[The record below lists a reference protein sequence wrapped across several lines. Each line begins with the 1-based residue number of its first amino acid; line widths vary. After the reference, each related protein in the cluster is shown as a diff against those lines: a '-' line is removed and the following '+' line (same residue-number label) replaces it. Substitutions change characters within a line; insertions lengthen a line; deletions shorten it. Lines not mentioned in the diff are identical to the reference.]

1 VARKLIVSILTLI
14 ACAEAMRRVNAAIE
28 SGSQGPPEEPV
39 RSKMPKGECEIQN
52 ILLAMDPYVFESHV
66 MSFFKAGGMHA
77 CVTKKSNDKGFDGF
91 AQHPKGLILVQCKRN
106 APSNPV
112 GRPVIQQ
119 FKGVIEENDAWRGYF
134 VTTSRFTQDAHES
147 AEVSQK
153 LMLVEMND
161 LVQWH
166 QNVPKF

>member
-1 VARKLIVSILTLI
+1 
-14 ACAEAMRRVNAAIE
+14 M
-28 SGSQGPPEEPV
+28 
-39 RSKMPKGECEIQN
+39 
-52 ILLAMDPYVFESHV
+52 
-66 MSFFKAGGMHA
+66 
-77 CVTKKSNDKGFDGF
+77 
-91 AQHPKGLILVQCKRN
+91 
-106 APSNPV
+106 
-112 GRPVIQQ
+112 IQQ